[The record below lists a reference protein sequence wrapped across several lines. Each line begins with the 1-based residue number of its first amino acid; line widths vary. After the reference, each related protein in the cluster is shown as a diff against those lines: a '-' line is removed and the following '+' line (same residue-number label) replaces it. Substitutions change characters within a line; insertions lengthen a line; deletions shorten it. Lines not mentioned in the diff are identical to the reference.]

1 MGTKFCEG
9 CRIGSARARE
19 DANAGAGRLEEWNVK
34 RLLRSWMLVGLMIAI
49 GAATVSA
56 QSIGRET
63 LTLTFGDVE
72 SVAEITYP
80 ASESG
85 PFAAV
90 ILIPGS
96 GVADMDHA
104 VVSPFDF
111 GPQGPVTL
119 SANFRTIAETLSQHG
134 FAVVRYN
141 KRHVFGPNQAD
152 FTRFYQL
159 TLDDLR
165 ADAEVVI
172 EAAKAHPMVDGDQ
185 VYLYGWSE
193 GSTIAAAM
201 AAERDDIAGLVLQTP
216 VVYPWRETFAYQALK
231 VGWPFIMGLAEE
243 GAITADSLMRG
254 MTATAGMVAKSSLSY
269 LVDASAYMT
278 GQLAVNSL
286 LDTDQDGRLTIGSE
300 LTMSALLEL
309 MLSAFQP
316 GGYLA
321 MYAPGV
327 ALPPVGDRIG
337 AVDVPIL
344 ILQGAN
350 DANVPPDGAR
360 VLYESLRRAGHHDV
374 TLLWY
379 ADLGHSLGEAP
390 SVEQDNFQPI
400 ADEPVSDVVEW
411 LKERTP

>member
-1 MGTKFCEG
+1 M
-9 CRIGSARARE
+9 
-19 DANAGAGRLEEWNVK
+19 K

-96 GVADMDHA
+96 GVADMDDA

-119 SANFRTIAETLSQHG
+119 SANFCTIAETLSQHG

-193 GSTIAAAM
+193 
-201 AAERDDIAGLVLQTP
+201 EDHR
-216 VVYPWRETFAYQALK
+216 
-231 VGWPFIMGLAEE
+231 
-243 GAITADSLMRG
+243 RG
-254 MTATAGMVAKSSLSY
+254 
-269 LVDASAYMT
+269 
-278 GQLAVNSL
+278 
-286 LDTDQDGRLTIGSE
+286 DGR
-300 LTMSALLEL
+300 
-309 MLSAFQP
+309 
-316 GGYLA
+316 
-321 MYAPGV
+321 
-327 ALPPVGDRIG
+327 R
-337 AVDVPIL
+337 
-344 ILQGAN
+344 
-350 DANVPPDGAR
+350 AR
-360 VLYESLRRAGHHDV
+360 
-374 TLLWY
+374 
-379 ADLGHSLGEAP
+379 
-390 SVEQDNFQPI
+390 
-400 ADEPVSDVVEW
+400 
-411 LKERTP
+411 